1 MFKWDVQNS
10 TNAAL
15 PELYIVNNFSLEP
28 YALQDDSRL
37 FDFNELFLKAVLQ
50 DLPPSLAFG
59 LFSWITDN
67 VDGREKLN
75 ILWNPLMHL
84 SQFLQ
89 IT

>member
-37 FDFNELFLKAVLQ
+37 FDFNELFLKKDIRSRIQ
-50 DLPPSLAFG
+50 WKGGGG
-59 LFSWITDN
+59 LDWTISIEQAQLFFDSDTP
-67 VDGREKLN
+67 K
-75 ILWNPLMHL
+75 
-84 SQFLQ
+84 S
-89 IT
+89 TKT

>member
-37 FDFNELFLKAVLQ
+37 FDFNELFLKKDIRSRIQ
-50 DLPPSLAFG
+50 WRGGG
-59 LFSWITDN
+59 LDWTISIEQAQLFFDSDTP
-67 VDGREKLN
+67 K
-75 ILWNPLMHL
+75 
-84 SQFLQ
+84 S
-89 IT
+89 TKT

>member
-37 FDFNELFLKAVLQ
+37 FDFNELFLKN
-50 DLPPSLAFG
+50 DIPSRIQWKGGGG
-59 LFSWITDN
+59 LDWTISIEQAQLFFDSDTP
-67 VDGREKLN
+67 K
-75 ILWNPLMHL
+75 
-84 SQFLQ
+84 S
-89 IT
+89 TKT

>member
-1 MFKWDVQNS
+1 MYGLEDRQANECFK
-10 TNAAL
+10 
-15 PELYIVNNFSLEP
+15 FS
-28 YALQDDSRL
+28 YQ
-37 FDFNELFLKAVLQ
+37 KAVLQ

-84 SQFLQ
+84 SQFFQ